1 MVSKISIPYR
11 IINLAR
17 LIMRGELS
25 DVAKIITI
33 SEFLG
38 NGFTYYN
45 YNVNSISRQQASD
58 RIDKTL

>member
-1 MVSKISIPYR
+1 MASKISIPYR
-11 IINLAR
+11 IINLTH

-38 NGFTYYN
+38 NGFTYYK
-45 YNVNSISRQQASD
+45 YTEVQLVVD

>member
-1 MVSKISIPYR
+1 MTSKISIPYR
-11 IINLAR
+11 IINLAH
-17 LIMRGELS
+17 LIMRGDLS

-33 SEFLG
+33 SKFSG

-45 YNVNSISRQQASD
+45 YTKQRLVVD